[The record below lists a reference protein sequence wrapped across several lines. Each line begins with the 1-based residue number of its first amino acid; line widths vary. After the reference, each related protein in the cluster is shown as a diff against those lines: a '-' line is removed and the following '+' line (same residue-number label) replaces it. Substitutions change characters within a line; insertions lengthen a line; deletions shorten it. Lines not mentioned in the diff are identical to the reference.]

1 MICHVFALYLIKFAH
16 FFFNVNE
23 RNRHIDISW
32 CIVLISFGLISLLC
46 IYIFL
51 ICIILIINIFHPYIG
66 VYVVD
71 LNSGNIFCIMTK
83 QRNYSTHLT
92 KFYVIPRGSSFEV
105 EIVKMIYLKTII
117 PTSSTPRHIL
127 LIIQIL
133 LVHWDVMLWVASLL
147 LCIT

>member
-1 MICHVFALYLIKFAH
+1 MHHDETEK
-16 FFFNVNE
+16 
-23 RNRHIDISW
+23 
-32 CIVLISFGLISLLC
+32 LLATS
-46 IYIFL
+46 YQ
-51 ICIILIINIFHPYIG
+51 ILH
-66 VYVVD
+66 
-71 LNSGNIFCIMTK
+71 
-83 QRNYSTHLT
+83 
-92 KFYVIPRGSSFEV
+92 VIPRGSSFEV